1 MNEYLDF
8 NCGVK
13 TCYLLLNSGDLFDKR
28 GVQDCYLKVNKLQ
41 LCAAQSRF

>member
-1 MNEYLDF
+1 MTNLDL

-28 GVQDCYLKVNKLQ
+28 GVQDCYLKVYKLQ
-41 LCAAQSRF
+41 LRAAQSRF